1 MPHTPFHRRFAFNPN
16 FFNYDEELAAQGRTL
31 YEEST
36 RGYAGTFASRNNL
49 LSFSDEQQAALDEYQ
64 KSLMTKPVQAISF
77 GLDRARG
84 FNRGFSDSGLVGK
97 FSDYLKDQGFSTQE
111 SLEFF
116 KELDADPE
124 EFFGGK
130 MPKEE
135 GEQVRFLKAYFDEA
149 QNLYTQ
155 AATTEEEMMR
165 EEKAAREQT
174 EFDKAQ
180 REAFNLSDQEE
191 GEVASRRRKT
201 QQSQEYLQSR
211 GGMTTRQARAAGSV
225 MIPQS
230 RPM

>member
-1 MPHTPFHRRFAFNPN
+1 MPHVPFHG
-16 FFNYDEELAAQGRTL
+16 FFDYDEELAAQGRAL

-36 RGYAGTFASRNNL
+36 RGYAGTFASQNNL
-49 LSFSDEQQAALDEYQ
+49 FSFSDEQQAALDEYQ
-64 KSLMTKPVQAISF
+64 KSLRNKPGRAISF
-77 GLDRARG
+77 IMDRATG
-84 FNRGFSDSGLVGK
+84 FNRGGGGLVGE

-130 MPKEE
+130 MPKEQ
-135 GEQVRFLKAYFDEA
+135 GEKVRFLKAYFDEA

-155 AATTEEEMMR
+155 AATTEQEMMR
-165 EEKAAREQT
+165 EDKAAREQT

-191 GEVASRRRKT
+191 GEVASRRRKA